1 VFCNNA
7 VRWRHLAIASGTK
20 ARCGIGIDRQRSAA
34 SSASL
39 LERCV
44 QPGPLA
50 AAHPA
55 RLATTRRQPAFT
67 STQCS
72 RPHTGQAQ
80 LIAVCLLAGGGGAGL
95 SFSPACHCQPGQQ
108 AAVGPAYRS
117 RGLDPDSCRRSCP
130 AASSLAAVPLSPL
143 TMCGPTTSGLA
154 HVLTAILTSML
165 DDQRAVRRLPNSDHY
180 YPASKRTL
188 LTIDATAAKAYVYYR

>member
-1 VFCNNA
+1 MVHA
-7 VRWRHLAIASGTK
+7 SIARGQRRRVH
-20 ARCGIGIDRQRSAA
+20 RCWSAA
-34 SSASL
+34 FSPAGL
-39 LERCV
+39 L
-44 QPGPLA
+44 A
-50 AAHPA
+50 TAHPA
-55 RLATTRRQPAFT
+55 RLATTPHQPAFT

-108 AAVGPAYRS
+108 AAAGSAYRS
-117 RGLDPDSCRRSCP
+117 RGLDPDSCHRSCP

-180 YPASKRTL
+180 YPASKQAYIINDRCDGRKGIRL
-188 LTIDATAAKAYVYYR
+188 LPLTHV